1 MIKNDHMA
9 FQVSNMD
16 ASIRFYTEALGLK
29 LLFRHVNEE
38 VREDYAFLEL
48 DGGNLELLQYLGAPF
63 VKPRVKPPYCPHLAL
78 ATGDMDET
86 LRLFTEHGI
95 PVVKGSPGEP
105 GRGEVGLCQRSR
117 QQHHRNTSNGSR
129 TSSMGRRACPW
140 FFPGILLLLFLSAAE
155 RRPRPGRRS
164 ASRAP

>member
-1 MIKNDHMA
+1 MTKNDHMA

-63 VKPRVKPPYCPHLAL
+63 VKPEIKPPYCPHLAL

-86 LRLFTEHGI
+86 LRLFTDT
-95 PVVKGSPGEP
+95 GSGCTGYGSMLLSALSPSLETA
-105 GRGEVGLCQRSR
+105 LTSRSVR
-117 QQHHRNTSNGSR
+117 TKDSR
-129 TSSMGRRACPW
+129 TC
-140 FFPGILLLLFLSAAE
+140 L
-155 RRPRPGRRS
+155 
-164 ASRAP
+164 

>member
-63 VKPRVKPPYCPHLAL
+63 VKPEIKPPYCPHLAL
-78 ATGDMDET
+78 ATDDMDET
-86 LRLFTEHGI
+86 LRLFKERGI
-95 PVVKGSPGEP
+95 PVVKGPLENPGEERWVYVSDP
-105 GRGEVGLCQRSR
+105 DNNIIEFIQWLVGK
-117 QQHHRNTSNGSR
+117 
-129 TSSMGRRACPW
+129 
-140 FFPGILLLLFLSAAE
+140 
-155 RRPRPGRRS
+155 
-164 ASRAP
+164 

>member
-1 MIKNDHMA
+1 MIKNDHTA

-38 VREDYAFLEL
+38 MREDYAFLEL

-63 VKPRVKPPYCPHLAL
+63 VKPEIKPPYCPHLAL
-78 ATGDMDET
+78 ATDDMDET

-95 PVVKGSPGEP
+95 PVVKGPLENPGEERWVYVSDP
-105 GRGEVGLCQRSR
+105 DNNIIEYIQWLVGK
-117 QQHHRNTSNGSR
+117 
-129 TSSMGRRACPW
+129 
-140 FFPGILLLLFLSAAE
+140 
-155 RRPRPGRRS
+155 
-164 ASRAP
+164 

>member
-16 ASIRFYTEALGLK
+16 ASIRFYTGALGLK

-63 VKPRVKPPYCPHLAL
+63 VKPEIKPPYCPHLAL
-78 ATGDMDET
+78 ATDDMDET

-95 PVVKGSPGEP
+95 PVVKGPLENPGE
-105 GRGEVGLCQRSR
+105 
-117 QQHHRNTSNGSR
+117 
-129 TSSMGRRACPW
+129 
-140 FFPGILLLLFLSAAE
+140 E
-155 RRPRPGRRS
+155 RWVYVSDPDNNIIEYIQWLAGK
-164 ASRAP
+164 